1 MDGTIE
7 KKESELKDL
16 QARFDRDKGKIEAY
30 KKFAEIKKR
39 MILAKYQEQDNY
51 FKTRWFNSRQN

>member
-16 QARFDRDKGKIEAY
+16 KARFDRDKGKIEAY
-30 KKFAEIKKR
+30 NKFAKIKKR
-39 MILAKYQEQDNY
+39 MGLAKYQEQDNY
-51 FKTRWFNSRQN
+51 F